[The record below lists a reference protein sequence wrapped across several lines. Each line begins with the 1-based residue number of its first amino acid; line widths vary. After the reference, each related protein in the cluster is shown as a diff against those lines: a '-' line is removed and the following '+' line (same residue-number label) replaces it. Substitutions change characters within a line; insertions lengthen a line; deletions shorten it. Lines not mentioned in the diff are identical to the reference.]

1 MSFRE
6 KLEEITVMPNDK
18 KAQNKIR
25 VRLKSFD
32 HRVIDE
38 AAKKLVETA
47 LSTGAVVV
55 GPVPLPNRNKTITVV
70 ASPHTDKDSQE
81 HFEIITHK
89 RVVDIVNPTSK
100 TIDALMHLELPA
112 GVGIQIKM

>member
-1 MSFRE
+1 MATDNA
-6 KLEEITVMPNDK
+6 KP
-18 KAQNKIR
+18 QNKIR

-38 AAKKLVETA
+38 ASRKIVENA
-47 LSTGAVVV
+47 LSTGAEVI
-55 GPVPLPNRNKTITVV
+55 GPVPLPNRVKEVTVV
-70 ASPHTDKDSQE
+70 ASPHTDKDSQQ
-81 HFEIITHK
+81 HFRIITHK
-89 RVVDIVNPTSK
+89 RLVEIVNPTSK